1 MQVAMD
7 TNLSLRSGSH
17 LCQSG
22 WACTVFRIS
31 LVGALFRTV
40 REDAKN
46 VCICSDSEHL
56 DGLKIFLI
64 IIFHVFVLCEYL
76 EILYGSSNKSESI
89 LTIILQSRF

>member
-17 LCQSG
+17 LSQSG
-22 WACTVFRIS
+22 WARTVFRIS
-31 LVGALFRTV
+31 VGALFRTV

-89 LTIILQSRF
+89 LTTILQSRF